1 MRHKKKAP
9 ARGIRVAEQIQKDL
23 AELIP
28 RELRDPRLG
37 FVTLTD
43 VELTPDYAYATVYFS
58 VLTGSPEQS
67 EEALNEAA
75 GYLRNLIFKRLH
87 IHTVPTLRFKHDVS
101 VEQGA
106 EMADLIDRAVRS
118 KPGEEIN
125 RRTGQ
130 ALGELPV
137 VPPQAD
143 ATEQDS

>member
-43 VELTPDYAYATVYFS
+43 IELTPDYAYATVYFS
-58 VLTGSPEQS
+58 VLTGSATDT
-67 EEALNEAA
+67 EEALNEAS

-87 IHTVPTLRFKHDVS
+87 IHTVPTLRFKHDQS
-101 VEQGA
+101 VEKGA
-106 EMADLIDRAVRS
+106 EMSDLIDRAVRAL
-118 KPGEEIN
+118 PGEEVHSLVS
-125 RRTGQ
+125 Q
-130 ALGELPV
+130 PV
-137 VPPQAD
+137 LRDTPSENEGP
-143 ATEQDS
+143 EPENP

>member
-43 VELTPDYAYATVYFS
+43 IELTPDYAYATVYFS
-58 VLTGSPEQS
+58 VLTGSATDT
-67 EEALNEAA
+67 EEALNEAS

-87 IHTVPTLRFKHDVS
+87 IHTVPTLRFKHDES
-101 VEQGA
+101 VEKGA
-106 EMADLIDRAVRS
+106 EMSDLIDRAVRAL
-118 KPGEEIN
+118 PGEEVASKG
-125 RRTGQ
+125 RTSV
-130 ALGELPV
+130 LP
-137 VPPQAD
+137 
-143 ATEQDS
+143 DSAAENQGPEPENP